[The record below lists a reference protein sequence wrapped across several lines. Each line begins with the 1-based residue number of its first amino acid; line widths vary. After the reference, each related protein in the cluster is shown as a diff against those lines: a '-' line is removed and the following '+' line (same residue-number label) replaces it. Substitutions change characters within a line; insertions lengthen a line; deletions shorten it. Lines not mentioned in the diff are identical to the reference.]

1 MMRMSNAKMKERPP
15 AVEHFSPDCLFC
27 RILEFHE
34 RPISAENDFFVA
46 VLDQYPVS
54 DGHTLIF
61 PRHRHV
67 TKMTDLSP
75 AEMTAFSDILRI
87 VQEQLDEDYSPD
99 GYNIGVNEGT
109 AAGQTIPHLH
119 IHVIPRYVGDVEE
132 PRGGVRNIKKSLIPY

>member
-1 MMRMSNAKMKERPP
+1 MRMSHTKVKDCPS
-15 AVEHFSPDCLFC
+15 AVEHFSADCLFC

-34 RPISAENDFFVA
+34 RPIFAKNDSFVA
-46 VLDQYPVS
+46 VRDQYPVS

-61 PRHRHV
+61 PRRRHV

-75 AEMTAFSDILRI
+75 TEMMAFTDILRI

-109 AAGQTIPHLH
+109 AAGQTIAHLH